1 MSLYFMIFKKKHKIK
16 INLSDHPKYIQEK
29 IKDLDETQFGYNAFG
44 LEDRLHKSFLS
55 KFIRN

>member
-1 MSLYFMIFKKKHKIK
+1 MIENRYKKHKIK